1 MKYIFETEDEEEA
14 QTLINAT
21 AWKVVVWNFD
31 QYLRSE
37 YRYNDVEKAEE
48 YREKLREF
56 MNEYNLNLD
65 S

>member
-1 MKYIFETEDEEEA
+1 MKYTFETDNEEEA

-31 QYLRSE
+31 QFLRSE
-37 YRYNDVEKAEE
+37 YKYNDDEKADE

-56 MNEYNLNLD
+56 MDDYNLNLD
-65 S
+65 